1 MTAAKN
7 RPSHHHQFAKAPNSV
22 RRQILTMMAVVLW
35 CSTLSAQDAPPSPQP
50 TAAEKKEPAPV
61 DDAREKLKARQKR
74 RVTIGLVVVTLV
86 TASGAALLAFTV
98 LGGIATRR
106 GLRTPFT
113 EDDRTQSTGASALD
127 PNLNE
132 TPSDFDIAESPRQEE
147 STDEESE

>member
-1 MTAAKN
+1 
-7 RPSHHHQFAKAPNSV
+7 V
-22 RRQILTMMAVVLW
+22 LTLMATVLW
-35 CSTLSAQDAPPSPQP
+35 CSALGAQDAPPSPQP
-50 TAAEKKEPAPV
+50 TAVKNKESAPV

-113 EDDRTQSTGASALD
+113 EDERTLPAGAAALD